1 MIIFKYLF
9 FLFVS
14 SIHLLVAEE
23 EEESRFDDIFNQEE
37 QVQDTIENSIHK
49 RNNFIF
55 FKPFKCRKFYFSIVN
70 EVLFMNGLKAFN
82 GYMSHFIY
90 DMKILG
96 PYIVLLEQILIFI
109 NIGISIFGFIKLDL
123 WLRSLKYILEIV
135 KVIIP
140 KVDFLLGYYGNF
152 KFFYH
157 INYDFG
163 MRMRSVS
170 KEKCVLCKKKIL
182 MMRKN
187 VIYVFVLYKEEI
199 IIAMIMIMVAVI
211 IFFIKNV

>member
-9 FLFVS
+9 FLFIS
-14 SIHLLVAEE
+14 SIHLLVAEEE

-55 FKPFKCRKFYFSIVN
+55 SKPFKCRKFYFSIVN

-82 GYMSHFIY
+82 GYISHFIY
-90 DMKILG
+90 DIKILG
-96 PYIVLLEQILIFI
+96 PYIVLLKQIFIFI
-109 NIGISIFGFIKLDL
+109 NIGISIFGIIKLKL
-123 WLRSLKYILEIV
+123 WLKTLKYILEIC
-135 KVIIP
+135 KVFIP

-152 KFFYH
+152 KFFYR

-163 MRMRSVS
+163 MRMIS
-170 KEKCVLCKKKIL
+170 
-182 MMRKN
+182 
-187 VIYVFVLYKEEI
+187 
-199 IIAMIMIMVAVI
+199 
-211 IFFIKNV
+211 FFLNNTNGLP